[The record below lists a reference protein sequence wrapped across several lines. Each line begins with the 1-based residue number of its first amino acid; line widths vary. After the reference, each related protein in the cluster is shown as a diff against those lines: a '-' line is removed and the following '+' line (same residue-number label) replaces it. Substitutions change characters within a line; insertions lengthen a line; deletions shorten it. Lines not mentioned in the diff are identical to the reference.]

1 MRLMTKTLSILA
13 VLTILLMTPA
23 LAATTKPVLVMTD
36 YKVAPGS
43 SVATTGPLMPG
54 DTGTVVVTIAN
65 SLKSSG
71 TGTST
76 TQSDTSNYGAGI
88 SNGIATPNHQ
98 STTTTQSSD
107 APAGSIAVKFV
118 GLQENG
124 PVKIISQPYTNPGS
138 LGMGDSGRF
147 EFTIKVDDN
156 AADGKYYLPVSV
168 KTDDD
173 GVFLNQL
180 IPVVVDSSGVKM
192 FLNDAPSALS
202 GSKNSIILD
211 VVNYMPGG
219 VNSVSVVPTGAEFT
233 FKPRQEYVVGNIGAG
248 EMYTVNFDVASKNG
262 SYTGSPTFV
271 VKYKNGDN
279 WHQSA
284 AMTLPLTAKADAAAA
299 TTDNSALLYLVL
311 GIVVLAVIVG
321 GLFLFMRSQRAK
333 K

>member
-23 LAATTKPVLVMTD
+23 LAATAKPVLGMT

-43 SVATTGPLMPG
+43 SVMAAGSLMPG

-65 SLKSSG
+65 TQKSAGSG
-71 TGTST
+71 TQT
-76 TQSDTSNYGAGI
+76 TQSDTYNYPSSTSNTLPTSAR
-88 SNGIATPNHQ
+88 T
-98 STTTTQSSD
+98 STTTTVSSD
-107 APAGSIAVKFV
+107 APSGSIAIKSVS
-118 GLQENG
+118 LQDNG
-124 PVKIISQPYTNPGS
+124 PVRVTSQSYSNTGS
-138 LGMGDSGRF
+138 LGMGDSTPF
-147 EFTIKVDDN
+147 VFTIKVDDN
-156 AADGKYYLPVSV
+156 AADGMYFLPITV

-173 GVFLNQL
+173 GVFLNL
-180 IPVVVDSSGVKM
+180 VVPVVVDSSGVRM

-202 GSKNSIILD
+202 TARNSIILD
-211 VVNYMPGG
+211 VVNYMQGG
-219 VNSVSVVPTGAEFT
+219 VNSVSVVPTGDEFT

-248 EMYTVNFDVASKNG
+248 EMYTVNFDVSSKNS

-284 AMTLPLTAKADAAAA
+284 ALTLPLTAKANTA
-299 TTDNSALLYLVL
+299 SASTNDSGLMYLAL
-311 GIVVLAVIVG
+311 GIVVVAIIVG